1 MLIRQFRKYSPANIL
16 YAILIGLLISVGVFF
31 NSSGLLPKATFSLD
45 EHKVFPVAMQ
55 NFISPFKGVFISLI
69 LVFIQGF
76 ALNRLVVNFNLLKA
90 PNYLTV
96 LLFVSLAC
104 ALPDFLM
111 LSPIL
116 LCNFIIIW
124 MLSKLFKIGTINEVR
139 GLLFDLGL
147 MVAAG
152 TLLYYPFIIMMP
164 LLWISLN
171 IFRGFSW
178 KEWASPLFGFG
189 VVYFLL
195 GLVYFWL
202 DKLPEFYSLLTP
214 EIKKLSIPNNWKI
227 KEFLILIPILPTL
240 ILFFSALH
248 KYFFKS
254 VVQLRKSFQLVVYM
268 FSLLVIAF
276 FIFEAAELHH
286 FLLMAPGLAISFA
299 YYYTSAQNKW
309 VYEPLFLSLVACIL
323 YLQYS

>member
-16 YAILIGLLISVGVFF
+16 YAILIGLLISVGIFF
-31 NSSGLLPKATFSLD
+31 NSSELLSKTNFSLD
-45 EHKVFPVAMQ
+45 EPQALPVTVQ
-55 NFISPFKGVFISLI
+55 DFISPLNGVFISLI
-69 LVFIQGF
+69 LVFMQGF
-76 ALNRLVVNFNLLKA
+76 ALNRLVVNFNLLKT

-104 ALPDFLM
+104 ALPDFLVF
-111 LSPIL
+111 SPIL

-178 KEWASPLFGFG
+178 KEWASPLFGLG

-195 GLVYFWL
+195 GLMYFWL
-202 DKLPEFYSLLTP
+202 DRLPEFYSLLTP
-214 EIKKLSIPNNWKI
+214 EIKKLSIPKNWEI
-227 KEFLILIPILPTL
+227 KEFLILIPILPML
-240 ILFFSALH
+240 IFFFSALR

-254 VVQLRKSFQLVVYM
+254 IVQLRKSFQLVVYM
-268 FSLLVIAF
+268 ISLLIISF

-286 FLLMAPGLAISFA
+286 FLLMAPGLAICFA

-309 VYEPLFLSLVACIL
+309 VYEPLFLSLIACIL